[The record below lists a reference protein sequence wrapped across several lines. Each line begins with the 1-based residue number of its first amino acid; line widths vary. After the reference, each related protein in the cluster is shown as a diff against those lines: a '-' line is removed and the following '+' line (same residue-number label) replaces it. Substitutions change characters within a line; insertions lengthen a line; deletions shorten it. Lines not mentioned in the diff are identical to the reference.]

1 MEANYNINAK
11 NLGKYIGQ
19 VKRAREQVQSD
30 FTTND
35 KILHGGGIALNS
47 VAQIAANREGNTGSA
62 LESAVTAELKRQ
74 GLQTDAD
81 VKKKELE
88 SVNNIDAKQLSQR
101 YEELNKLKSLLFRS
115 EIKNRRISKIK
126 SKLYHK
132 LKKREKDREEKKLR
146 DYMEEIDPEAAKAYR
161 EKEEM
166 KVIEERLRVRHGT
179 TSKFAKN
186 LKRFKKM
193 DDKDTREAYQ

>member
-88 SVNNIDAKQLSQR
+88 SVKNIDAKQLSQ
-101 YEELNKLKSLLFRS
+101 
-115 EIKNRRISKIK
+115 
-126 SKLYHK
+126 
-132 LKKREKDREEKKLR
+132 
-146 DYMEEIDPEAAKAYR
+146 
-161 EKEEM
+161 
-166 KVIEERLRVRHGT
+166 
-179 TSKFAKN
+179 
-186 LKRFKKM
+186 
-193 DDKDTREAYQ
+193 